1 MAGPTYMG
9 SADPTTSAEYSN
21 YYPAWLDNLADD
33 VLSFRLYPGERDF
46 DASGVTEDLR
56 RWLIMEQRVGFTL
69 DERRR

>member
-1 MAGPTYMG
+1 MPYGAAAMHVDVAQVVIRRHDAPYPQD
-9 SADPTTSAEYSN
+9 SAD
-21 YYPAWLDNLADD
+21 DI
-33 VLSFRLYPGERDF
+33 LSFRLYPGEGDF